1 MTKMKIRAFS
11 VTYCIKKKQDR
22 LAFKKSLEKDLEQ
35 LQEIFDVNSSHQSRE
50 LYDLNK
56 KELEQIE
63 KEEINSQMIRSK
75 IRWTEEGKKTLNT
88 FYHWKKKLY

>member
-1 MTKMKIRAFS
+1 M
-11 VTYCIKKKQDR
+11 
-22 LAFKKSLEKDLEQ
+22 
-35 LQEIFDVNSSHQSRE
+35 DVNSSHESWE

-75 IRWTEEGKKTLNT
+75 IRWTEEGEKNSKYFLSLENKIYNNKLITTLETIGNIIKDPIKIAEAQSE
-88 FYHWKKKLY
+88 FYQGL